1 MGGTGR
7 AEEHQDGDLLA
18 IFLQVA
24 AVHGEKGSPYSVV
37 EGDCQDVLLH
47 GNGFQNLGLRGKE
60 PQVHDKPGWD
70 TEKHHYHRC
79 DDGNTDPLFVQ
90 ELFHVFHPLDVLF
103 LGFLFF
109 PILRQGAFLQ
119 FVELLLAGFAGLQ
132 VFLHQSV
139 CLGRA
144 HVVVVQGQQVLN
156 DFAGYVHS
164 NASFILILAR

>member
-1 MGGTGR
+1 MGGAGG

-24 AVHGEKGSPYSVV
+24 AVHGKKALPYSVV

-60 PQVHDKPGWD
+60 SQVHDKPGWD

-90 ELFHVFHPLDVLF
+90 DLFHVFHPLDVLF

-119 FVELLLAGFAGLQ
+119 LVELLLAGFAVFQ
-132 VFLHQSV
+132 VLLNHGAA
-139 CLGRA
+139 LWGA
-144 HVVVVQGQQVLN
+144 HAVVV
-156 DFAGYVHS
+156 
-164 NASFILILAR
+164 